1 MQPITSYQSTV
12 GELLRVVLQGPPK
25 IGKSCVACQFPDAY
39 IIDVDCN
46 LGGPL
51 RYLERNK
58 LPLPLGYDVLDRDE
72 AGVLVPMS
80 ARYARLDKLL
90 VAAQANPDIKT
101 IVLDSATNLTEVII
115 AEVMRQQMKTTMSKQ
130 LWGFFYNTSKNLI
143 ATLTQMRKHIVLTAH
158 EKQNTTEEGATIYPY
173 EVNWPGQFGKNI
185 GAFFTDVW
193 RCEVDEIP
201 KGMETSYKWWIRTMP
216 NHKFKLGNSLDLPAR
231 FEFKWETIAEK
242 LKK

>member
-1 MQPITSYQSTV
+1 M
-12 GELLRVVLQGPPK
+12 GELLRVVLQGQPK
-25 IGKSCVACQFPDAY
+25 IGKSCVACQFPGAY
-39 IIDVDCN
+39 IIDIDLN

-51 RYLERNK
+51 RFLERNN
-58 LPLPLGYDVLDRDE
+58 LPKPIGYDVLDRD
-72 AGVLVPMS
+72 AKGAIVPMS
-80 ARYARLDKLL
+80 MRYTRLNELL
-90 VAAQANPDIKT
+90 IAAQTNDDIKT
-101 IVLDSATNLTEVII
+101 IVLDSATNLTEVVI
-115 AEVMRQQMKTTMSKQ
+115 AEVLRQQMKSAMTIQ

-158 EKQNTTEEGATIYPY
+158 EKENKNDEGATIYPY